1 MKSALRDFLL
11 CLQCCIME
19 SRSPLPQEGGVT
31 VRRRRIEASILGKK
45 FGPILRASPS
55 SFLGKEPALR
65 ESPSYC
71 ISHAK
76 HGGSENHKTGPAA
89 RRKCTP
95 IPAFGG
101 TSPKG
106 KHVTGF
112 SGRFTPLQI
121 QFLCHPGGG
130 SLLSAYLSANLS
142 CSFHSAAKISPSGG
156 DAAAGGRRGAFPTR
170 QRRGLHVFLRPSGRL
185 FGFIILAAKPPTTTL
200 TPKACQ
206 TLAPLE
212 PSARR
217 AVTPRGRRP
226 CPYHFISMPI
236 NQERPWM

>member
-1 MKSALRDFLL
+1 MCTARGLWYRLRRWSLYAAL
-11 CLQCCIME
+11 
-19 SRSPLPQEGGVT
+19 GGSV
-31 VRRRRIEASILGKK
+31 A
-45 FGPILRASPS
+45 F
-55 SFLGKEPALR
+55 
-65 ESPSYC
+65 
-71 ISHAK
+71 
-76 HGGSENHKTGPAA
+76 GSENRKTSLCSW
-89 RRKCTP
+89 KCTP

-101 TSPKG
+101 TS
-106 KHVTGF
+106 
-112 SGRFTPLQI
+112 
-121 QFLCHPGGG
+121 PGGG

-217 AVTPRGRRP
+217 AVTPHGRRP